1 MRTANVTLTM
11 PRFEYESQ
19 FSAKDALK
27 AMGMTDAF
35 EMTADFS
42 GIDGTHDLFIE
53 DVVHKAFVSVDEAGT
68 EAAAASAVIINVKGV
83 MEQAEVTLDHSFI
96 YLIRDIQTNT
106 ILFIGSVVNPA
117 E

>member
-1 MRTANVTLTM
+1 
-11 PRFEYESQ
+11 
-19 FSAKDALK
+19 
-27 AMGMTDAF
+27 
-35 EMTADFS
+35 
-42 GIDGTHDLFIE
+42 
-53 DVVHKAFVSVDEAGT
+53 
-68 EAAAASAVIINVKGV
+68 